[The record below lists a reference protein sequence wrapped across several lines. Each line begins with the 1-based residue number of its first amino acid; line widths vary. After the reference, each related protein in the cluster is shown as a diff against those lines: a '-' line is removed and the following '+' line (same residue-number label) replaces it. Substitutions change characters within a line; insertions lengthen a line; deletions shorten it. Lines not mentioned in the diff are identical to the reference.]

1 MVNTDLAGGALLDL
15 GIYSLTWVFQILY
28 HLQPEAE
35 KEVPSVVAA
44 INKYPSTGADES
56 TAIIVQFPRHRTMGI
71 ATTCLRVAT
80 DPCGPEGPGPAIRI
94 QGSKGE
100 IAVMHPAYK
109 PEQYRVHVKDHEG
122 KVEVVDCPYP
132 KDPERGGW
140 GHGMYWEADEC
151 ARCLRDGKKESASL
165 PLEESIVMMGVME
178 EALRQGGVK
187 YPDGITSDVY
197 EPQGHLNSSR

>member
-28 HLQPEAE
+28 HLQPEHQ
-35 KEVPSVVAA
+35 KEVPNVVAA
-44 INKYPSTGADES
+44 INKYPSTGADEN
-56 TAIIVQFPRHRTMGI
+56 TAIVVSFPGHRSVGI
-71 ATTCLRVAT
+71 ATTSILVGT
-80 DPCGPEGPGPAIRI
+80 DPDGHASGGPAIRI

-100 IAVMHPAYK
+100 IAISHPAYK
-109 PEQYRVHVKDHEG
+109 PEQYKVIRRDGGG
-122 KVEVVDCPYP
+122 KIEVVDCPFP

-151 ARCLRDGKKESASL
+151 ARCLRDGKQESETL

-187 YPDGITSDVY
+187 YPDIITSDVY
-197 EPQGHLNSSR
+197 ERDGQLNSSR